1 MKGGEFMSR
10 LASSI
15 KALRK
20 QQHMTQ
26 DELAELLHVTRQ
38 TVSNYENGKSE
49 PDIETLV
56 RIAEIFET
64 DVNSLVN
71 SPNPKSEATQ
81 PKHWGKA
88 VGLVAVTVLCFY
100 GIGILKDIA
109 YEYAKAHYIG
119 VYSYALVTFC
129 YPFSFSLLG
138 YSIIFLLKQFAH
150 FPTPKAW
157 YRPVH
162 NTLIVILSM
171 NLMLYLPQVLWCA
184 MDLLRLAGVQ
194 SIGKLTPL
202 DTLWPYWHMAA
213 ILYYPQLCYT
223 LYALCG
229 GGIAITNVKTPK
241 D

>member
-1 MKGGEFMSR
+1 MTE
-10 LASSI
+10 LASSV

-20 QQHMTQ
+20 QNRMTQ
-26 DELAELLHVTRQ
+26 DDLAAKLNVTRQ

-49 PDIETLV
+49 PDIEMLV
-56 RIAEIFET
+56 RIAEVFHT
-64 DVNSLVN
+64 DVNSLVQ
-71 SPNPKSEATQ
+71 SPNPKSEAKQ

-88 VGLVAVTVLCFY
+88 VGLMVVTVLCFY

-119 VYSYALVTFC
+119 VYAYALVTVC

-162 NTLIVILSM
+162 NALIVILLV
-171 NLMLYLPQVLWCA
+171 NLVMYLPQILWCA
-184 MDLLRLAGVQ
+184 MDLLRLAEVQ
-194 SIGKLTPL
+194 SIGKLTPW

-223 LYALCG
+223 LYTLCG
-229 GGIAITNVKTPK
+229 AGIAITKTKTPK